1 MKRLLILAVAL
12 AFSGGAAAQLYKWKD
27 ANGRTRYGDTPPP
40 GVNATQLRNGPASGY
55 APPSAPPSE
64 PMDEK
69 NDKSDKNNKA
79 AKEEKLTPEQ
89 AFEKRQKERAAAEE
103 KAAKERA
110 EAEGKRQ
117 NCQAAQTQLR
127 ILESGQRVSTVNTA
141 GERVYMDDGQRAAET
156 ARAQTAVSD
165 WCS

>member
-55 APPSAPPSE
+55 APPPAPASE
-64 PMDEK
+64 ARDEK
-69 NDKSDKNNKA
+69 NGKA

-89 AFEKRQKERAAAEE
+89 AFQKRQKERAAAEE

-156 ARAQTAVSD
+156 ARAQKAVSD